1 MTPPTPLQ
9 VVAAAVA
16 TVGAYVEYSRTP
28 TGADRMDMILRR
40 PPTVAQHA
48 RILAA
53 LAALPVKAE
62 YGHTSD
68 GAHGTLWAE
77 VGP

>member
-1 MTPPTPLQ
+1 MTPPSPLQ

-16 TVGAYVEYSRTP
+16 TVGAYVDYSRTP

-40 PPTVAQHA
+40 PPTAAQHA
-48 RILAA
+48 QILSA
-53 LAALPVKAE
+53 LAALPETAQ
-62 YGHTSD
+62 YGHASD